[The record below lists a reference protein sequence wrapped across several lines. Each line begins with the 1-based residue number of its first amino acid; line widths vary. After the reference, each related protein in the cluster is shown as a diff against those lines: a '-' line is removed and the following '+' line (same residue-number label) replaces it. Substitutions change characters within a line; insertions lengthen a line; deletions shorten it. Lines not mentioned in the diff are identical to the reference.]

1 MTRHSSLALRVLLCW
16 SLLAVLIVSASSP
29 PPARA
34 AASLELYGTFHALGV
49 IVTIGSG
56 DDPDQDATANVS
68 YRTGSGSYQPG
79 FPLTRISSTRFVGSL
94 FWLQPGTSYDVQV
107 AFTDPD
113 AGPLNGTMVQSTA
126 STRSEIV
133 LPAPSKTYYVTPS
146 GSGTT
151 CNLASPCTLSSA
163 ISQVQ
168 AGQEVALRGGV
179 YYTGTFTLPRSG
191 SSGAPIVLRSYPGE
205 TAILDGS
212 DPTTFTWTAQGG
224 GVYRATVN
232 VADPHLVLANGQ
244 RLYPYQT
251 LADLQSLA
259 WGIPGFYA
267 SGTSLYVRLAGD
279 ANPNTATM
287 NVSRYNYAFQVEQ
300 HDIAFVDLT
309 FRYYGQGDYAKAI
322 YFNNAS
328 DNLVRGCTFAIND
341 VGIGLKRASGRNV
354 IEDNVF
360 YDADFDFPWD
370 AVKDGSG
377 LETGGITFYDPTTG
391 RGNIIRR
398 NTFHD
403 YFDGFTTCPSDD
415 NGGSTNETDVY
426 ENLVYRAGDDGLSAD
441 GTCSNVRIWNNS
453 FHDVLV
459 GISFAPIYEGPIYA
473 VRNVIYRTGVGN
485 NNYSGMPF
493 KFNSG
498 YDQSGPM
505 YLFHNTADAALPDNN
520 GFVIHSPG
528 SWTAI
533 IARNNIWAGTDY
545 ALYNANPTQPL
556 DLDYDDLY
564 TTLPGELVWWDGLP
578 DRHLNTL
585 AELRTATGQEMHGF
599 NVIPGFANASSGDY
613 TLAASSTLIDK
624 GVYLPGINSGY
635 VGAAPDIGAFE
646 YQGYGFTLNAIPSAR
661 AIMPGEA
668 TTFALNVQPIGS
680 FTATVVLT
688 ATHPS
693 PDLIVNLA
701 PLSIA
706 PPGAATLIVTSS
718 ASISTPTWFTIP
730 ITATCTG
737 VTQTIGVNLLV
748 GGERVYLPVIRK

>member
-1 MTRHSSLALRVLLCW
+1 MTRLSTLARALLCSSLVAILL
-16 SLLAVLIVSASSP
+16 VSALPTPSV
-29 PPARA
+29 RA

-56 DDPDQDATANVS
+56 DDPDQDATASVS
-68 YRTGSGSYQPG
+68 YRTGGGSYQPG

-94 FWLQPGTSYDVQV
+94 FWLQPGTTYDVQV
-107 AFTDPD
+107 TFNEPD
-113 AGPLNGTMVQSTA
+113 SGPLNGNTVQSTA

-133 LPAPSKTYYVTPS
+133 LPAPSKTYYVTPT

-151 CNLASPCTLSSA
+151 CNLASPCVLSSA
-163 ISQVQ
+163 ISQAQ
-168 AGQEVALRGGV
+168 AGQAIVLRGGT
-179 YYTGTFTLPRSG
+179 YYQGEFTLPRSG

-212 DPTTFTWTAQGG
+212 DPATFTWTSQGG

-232 VADPHLVLANGQ
+232 VADPHLVLAGDQ

-267 SGTSLYVRLAGD
+267 SGTSVYVRLAGD
-279 ANPNTATM
+279 AIPNPATM
-287 NVSRYNYAFQVEQ
+287 HVSCYNYAFHVEQ

-360 YDADFDFPWD
+360 YDAVFDFSWD

-377 LETGGITFYDPTTG
+377 LESGGMIFYDPVTG

-426 ENLVYRAGDDGLSAD
+426 ENLIYRAGDDGLSAD
-441 GTCSNVRIWNNS
+441 GTCSNVRIWGNT

-459 GISFAPIYEGPIYA
+459 GISFAPIYQGPIYA
-473 VRNVIYRTGVGN
+473 LRNVIYRTGVGN

-493 KFNSG
+493 KFNNG

-505 YLFHNTADAALPDNN
+505 YLFHNTADAALPDND
-520 GFVIHSPG
+520 GFDIRSPG
-528 SWTAI
+528 TWKI
-533 IARNNIWAGTDY
+533 IVARNNIWAGTDY
-545 ALYNANPTQPL
+545 ALNNANPTQPL

-564 TTLPGELVWWDGLP
+564 TTLPGELAWWAGLP
-578 DRHLNTL
+578 DTHLNTL
-585 AELRTATGQEMHGF
+585 DELRAKTGQELHGF
-599 NVIPGFANASSGDY
+599 NVLPGFANASTSDY

-624 GVYLPGINSGY
+624 GVYLPGINTGY
-635 VGAAPDIGAFE
+635 VGTAPDIGAFE
-646 YQGYGFTLNAIPSAR
+646 YRGYGFTLSAVPSAR
-661 AIMPGEA
+661 VILPGEA
-668 TTFALNVQPIGS
+668 TNFAVNVQPIGS
-680 FTATVVLT
+680 FTATVALT
-688 ATHPS
+688 ATNPS
-693 PDLIVNLA
+693 ANLIVNLA

-718 ASISTPTWFTIP
+718 LSISTPTWFTIP
-730 ITATCTG
+730 ITATTAG
-737 VTQTIGVNLLV
+737 ITQTIGVNLLV

>member
-1 MTRHSSLALRVLLCW
+1 VLRVLLCW
-16 SLLAVLIVSASSP
+16 LLAAVLLISALP
-29 PPARA
+29 TPPARA
-34 AASLELYGTFHALGV
+34 AASLELYGTFHAMGV

-68 YRTGSGSYQPG
+68 YRTGNGSYQPG

-107 AFTDPD
+107 TFTDPD
-113 AGPLNGTMVQSTA
+113 AGPLNGATVQSTA
-126 STRSEIV
+126 STRSEIT
-133 LPAPSKTYYVTPS
+133 LPTPSETYYVTPT
-146 GSGTT
+146 GSGAT
-151 CNLASPCTLSSA
+151 CSLASPCGLSSA
-163 ISQVQ
+163 ISQAQ

-179 YYTGTFTLPRSG
+179 YYQGGFTLPRSG

-205 TAILDGS
+205 TAIFDGS
-212 DPTTFTWTAQGG
+212 DPATFTWIAQGG

-232 VADPHLVLANGQ
+232 VADPHLVLANSQ
-244 RLYPYQT
+244 RLYPYQS
-251 LADLQSLA
+251 LADLQALV

-267 SGTSLYVRLAGD
+267 SGTSVYVRLSGD
-279 ANPNTATM
+279 ANPNLATM
-287 NVSRYNYAFQVEQ
+287 NVSRYNDAFFVQRNN
-300 HDIAFVDLT
+300 IAFVDLT

-322 YFNNAS
+322 YFDGAS

-370 AVKDGSG
+370 AVKDGSN

-391 RGNIIRR
+391 RGNVIRR
-398 NTFHD
+398 NTLHD
-403 YFDGFTTCPSDD
+403 YFDGFTSCPSDD

-441 GTCSNVRIWNNS
+441 GTCSNVRIWGNT

-473 VRNVIYRTGVGN
+473 LRNVIYRTGVGN

-505 YLFHNTADAALPDNN
+505 YLFHNTADAALPGNN

-528 SWTAI
+528 SWQVI
-533 IARNNIWAGTDY
+533 IARNNIWAGTNY

-564 TTLPGELVWWDGLP
+564 TTLFGELAYWDGLP
-578 DRHLNTL
+578 DRHLHTL
-585 AELRTATGQEMHGF
+585 AELRAQTGQEMHGF
-599 NVIPGFANASSGDY
+599 NALPGFANASSGDY

-624 GVYLPGINSGY
+624 GVYLPGINTGY

-646 YQGYGFTLNAIPSAR
+646 YQGYSFTLNVIPSAR
-661 AIMPGEA
+661 AILPGET
-668 TTFALNVQPIGS
+668 TTFAVSVQPIGS
-680 FTATVVLT
+680 FSTTVVLT
-688 ATHPS
+688 TTSPS
-693 PDLIVNLA
+693 PDLIINLA

-718 ASISTPTWFTIP
+718 ASISTPTWYTVP
-730 ITATCTG
+730 VTG
-737 VTQTIGVNLLV
+737 TSTGITQTIEINLLV
-748 GGERVYLPVIRK
+748 GGERVYLPIIRK